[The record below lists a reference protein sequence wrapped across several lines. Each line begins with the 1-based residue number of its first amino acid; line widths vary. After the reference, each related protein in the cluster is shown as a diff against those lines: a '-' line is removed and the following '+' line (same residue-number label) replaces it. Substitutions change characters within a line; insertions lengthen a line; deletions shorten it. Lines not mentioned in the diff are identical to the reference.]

1 MSNWLTWKMSTT
13 KKVIFDTTTFINV
26 YFIYQPTH
34 VIIIKTWV
42 MPIERA
48 VTIHRTLQKN
58 CVTTNSLRDGIVLW
72 EMQEQ
77 ECQQHVCQH
86 SDVVHTGQA
95 GWMVL
100 ILQWKMVKLK
110 GKFALVIVRKVANT
124 LQLFL
129 WKTVDLT
136 SSTNFSLRFV
146 VPHATVVQTECEAN
160 ILSVVRRLTNRSVA
174 TCVQGF

>member
-1 MSNWLTWKMSTT
+1 
-13 KKVIFDTTTFINV
+13 
-26 YFIYQPTH
+26 
-34 VIIIKTWV
+34 

-48 VTIHRTLQKN
+48 VTIHRNLKKA
-58 CVTTNSLRDGIVLW
+58 CVTTNSLGGGIVLW

-77 ECQQHVCQH
+77 KCQQHVCH
-86 SDVVHTGQA
+86 YTDVVHACQA

-110 GKFALVIVRKVANT
+110 GEFALVIVTMVANT
-124 LQLFL
+124 MQLFR

-136 SSTNFSLRFV
+136 SSTNFSPRLV

-174 TCVQGF
+174 TCV